1 MDPQLEDDYS
11 LLDDLLNQG
20 EEVQTLEVDP
30 VNLETQKSSGPVDL
44 TLEPEQYEV
53 VEEEEDDEV
62 PLADRLGAKKKGAER
77 KRKSESAPSPSA
89 VTLTGKSV
97 RDQAEQDAGSKR
109 ARIASGSSGV
119 VTAGLGFG
127 ALAPPVPELPRVRLN
142 RILDEAGMA
151 DERFVRRMVE
161 DLKDAGTDLFIANN
175 ATPKE
180 NRARLLAQGMRVSLC
195 ILTVLCC
202 LSSPYDLRR
211 MCPGSSCT
219 RSTW

>member
-11 LLDDLLNQG
+11 LLDDLLGQG

-77 KRKSESAPSPSA
+77 KRKSKSAPSPSA

-127 ALAPPVPELPRVRLN
+127 ALAPPPP
-142 RILDEAGMA
+142 
-151 DERFVRRMVE
+151 
-161 DLKDAGTDLFIANN
+161 
-175 ATPKE
+175 
-180 NRARLLAQGMRVSLC
+180 SL
-195 ILTVLCC
+195 
-202 LSSPYDLRR
+202 
-211 MCPGSSCT
+211 SC
-219 RSTW
+219 REFG

>member
-1 MDPQLEDDYS
+1 MDQLEDDYS

-20 EEVQTLEVDP
+20 EDVQLLEVDP
-30 VNLETQKSSGPVDL
+30 VTLETQKSSGPVDL

-53 VEEEEDDEV
+53 LEEEGDEV

-77 KRKSESAPSPSA
+77 KRKAKSAPASSA

-109 ARIASGSSGV
+109 VRIASGSSAV

-180 NRARLLAQGMRVSLC
+180 NRARLLAQGMRVSLYT
-195 ILTVLCC
+195 LKVLRC

>member
-1 MDPQLEDDYS
+1 MDPHLEDDYS

-53 VEEEEDDEV
+53 VEEEDDEV

-127 ALAPPVPELPRVRLN
+127 ALAPHVPELPRVRLN

-180 NRARLLAQGMRVSLC
+180 NRARLLAQGMRVSLYT
-195 ILTVLCC
+195 LKVLCC